1 MRLEK
6 ATWHNMGPF
15 GDWSLDLTELEPAQ
29 KLVALVGVNG
39 RGKSFCMESAVSGA
53 CYRSMPTQGTVS
65 GRATA
70 ADSWQQ
76 STIVHAGHRYRIKH
90 LVNASTQKRS
100 SETLVTDE
108 NGKPV
113 YEGGTGVK
121 LFEGWAAT
129 HLPDPDVLFA
139 SLFSAQQSEGFVK
152 MTSGDRIGV
161 ILRVIGVARYERM
174 AALARKRRD
183 EQAEKLDQV
192 TKRIADIRGDG
203 LTAAQAEQ
211 QLLMARETVADFE
224 AQVNARRA
232 ALAAATEADAAARVV
247 IAQREA
253 AVRELAAL
261 REQLDEAVEKR
272 DATALK
278 VKNNRALLAEA
289 DKIRG
294 AVAEIARLQGLLV
307 TSEQELAVA
316 KGEADA
322 ALAPWLDVN
331 ERLAAIDARAARA
344 KARAKDAAAV
354 EAAKVEL
361 PALRDSLAEAEGEV
375 SRLTTK
381 LEELQ
386 AAHIAGAGERLAG
399 ALAAIESAHNMI
411 DERADQVDVEDVD
424 AVLVEALGNDQAAV
438 ALAKQN
444 PIDTKETKER
454 LAAAR
459 DRLAAAQRQVT
470 DAERLAA
477 RSAEV
482 DAAAA
487 ELAEAAQEGKALLA
501 SYSEAGLAAKA
512 KVVATS
518 ELAAKSVDYR
528 SSIARLT
535 PDTVNAK
542 YLDEAEAR
550 LAAYAPVLA
559 SQEQDVARLEA
570 AVAAV
575 PALPEEPKRPDLPAL
590 TAQLERTQGLLRFEQ
605 DGIARL
611 EQSLEAAKVL
621 DAKVADLEAERA
633 AAQAEVAICARL
645 SLDLGRTGLQSAEVD
660 SAGPELTELVNDL
673 LRTCHGPR
681 FTVSV
686 DTQRLTSDGKKTVDE
701 CLISVID
708 TEKGTEKEVREHS
721 GGERV
726 ILGEAISLAL
736 TMLACRRAGFDR
748 PTLFRDESAAALD
761 PANAR
766 AWVAMMRRAVEL
778 TGADRLLFVSHSPE
792 VVEMADAQIPVG
804 EPAAVEARAA

>member
-1 MRLEK
+1 MRLES

-15 GDWSLDLTELEPAQ
+15 ADWSLDLTALEPEQ

-39 RGKSFCMESAVSGA
+39 RGKSFCMESAVAGG

-70 ADSWQQ
+70 ADSWQE

-90 LVNASTQKRS
+90 LVNAATQKRS
-100 SETLVTDE
+100 SETVVTDE

-152 MTSGDRIGV
+152 MTSGERIGV

-183 EQAEKLDQV
+183 ELAETLDQV
-192 TKRIADIRGDG
+192 TKRIVDIRGES
-203 LTAAQAEQ
+203 LTTEQAEQ
-211 QLLMARETVADFE
+211 QLLMAQETVAGFE
-224 AQVNARRA
+224 AQVAERRA
-232 ALAAATEADAAARVV
+232 ALATATEADAAARVV

-253 AVRELAAL
+253 AERELAAL
-261 REQLDEAVEKR
+261 RQQLDQ
-272 DATALK
+272 ATAARDLTATK
-278 VKNNRALLAEA
+278 AKNNRALLA
-289 DKIRG
+289 DGPKIR
-294 AVAEIARLQGLLV
+294 AAQAEIASLQAEIA
-307 TSEQELAVA
+307 TAEKDLALA
-316 KGEADA
+316 KAEADA
-322 ALAPWLDVN
+322 AMAPWLNVN
-331 ERLAAIDARAARA
+331 ERQSAIANRRDRASARR
-344 KARAKDAAAV
+344 KDAALV
-354 EAAKVEL
+354 REACTHL
-361 PALRDSLAEAEGEV
+361 PALRDTLAETEAEV
-375 SRLTTK
+375 ARLTAK
-381 LEELQ
+381 LEELNS
-386 AAHIAGAGERLAG
+386 AHIAGAGERLA
-399 ALAAIESAHNMI
+399 AAMNTIETAHNMI
-411 DERADQVDVEDVD
+411 GDKVHVEDIDV
-424 AVLVEALGNDQAAV
+424 VLVEAMGNEQAAV
-438 ALAKQN
+438 AAATQT
-444 PIDTKETKER
+444 PVQVRETKQR
-454 LAAAR
+454 LAEAN
-459 DRLAAAQRQVT
+459 DRKAFAQNQVKA
-470 DAERLAA
+470 AERLAD
-477 RSAEV
+477 RSADV
-482 DAAAA
+482 DAAGVEAIEAQQELDALAA
-487 ELAEAAQEGKALLA
+487 SYAEAGV
-501 SYSEAGLAAKA
+501 AAKA
-512 KVVATS
+512 KAAVVV
-518 ELAAKSVDYR
+518 ELSAKVDAHKAR
-528 SSIARLT
+528 IAELT
-535 PDTVNAK
+535 PATANAEH
-542 YLDEAEAR
+542 LDKAETRLAEYAPLLVTQEAE
-550 LAAYAPVLA
+550 
-559 SQEQDVARLEA
+559 VARLEA
-570 AVAAV
+570 AIATVSV
-575 PALPEEPKRPDLPAL
+575 LPDEPKRPDLAHL

-605 DGIARL
+605 DGLAKL
-611 EQSLEAAKVL
+611 QQSLEAAKAL
-621 DAKVADLEAERA
+621 DAKVADLEAERTA
-633 AAQAEVAICARL
+633 TQTQLAICARL

-804 EPAAVEARAA
+804 EPAAAEARAA